1 MSDGGLYAQRRRV
14 PTTGWSSQD
23 RRCRDLDTDAAQT
36 HGEALLLSMSEHG
49 HTNKDAAA
57 WMVTARA
64 NVSQWTKD
72 LIDPLPENYG
82 VLTQYLDVELDALG
96 VLIIYSQMRRAEL
109 RNERAP
115 TVRGANA
122 VDH

>member
-23 RRCRDLDTDAAQT
+23 RRRRDLDTDAAQT
-36 HGEALLLSMSEHG
+36 LGEALLLSMSEHG

>member
-14 PTTGWSSQD
+14 PTTGWSSKD
-23 RRCRDLDTDAAQT
+23 WRRRDLDTDAAQT
-36 HGEALLLSMSEHG
+36 LGEALLLSISEHG
-49 HTNKDAAA
+49 HTNQDAAI

-72 LIDPLPENYG
+72 LIDPLPEHYG
-82 VLTQYLDVELDALG
+82 ALTQYLDVELDALG

-109 RNERAP
+109 RNERTH

-122 VDH
+122 VDC

>member
-1 MSDGGLYAQRRRV
+1 
-14 PTTGWSSQD
+14 
-23 RRCRDLDTDAAQT
+23 
-36 HGEALLLSMSEHG
+36 MSEHG